1 MKFKHTVSS
10 VGFIVYDV
18 RKKLKEEYQGLPGEK
33 IRDLRKA
40 GEEVTHEVRFPIVC
54 YTGDTSSEGL
64 DNHPDVYNAKILIT
78 EMTFF
83 RPEHR
88 KDKIRK
94 FGHMHLDDILEREEK
109 FKNELIIV
117 SHFSTRY
124 GEEHVRRSLAKKIP
138 ASLSEKLQIWL

>member
-1 MKFKHTVSS
+1 VAS

-18 RKKLKEEYQGLPGEK
+18 RRKLKEEYQGLPGEK
-33 IRDLRKA
+33 IRDLRQA

-64 DNHPDVYNAKILIT
+64 DNHPDVYKAKILIT

-94 FGHMHLDDILEREEK
+94 FGHMHLDDILEREDK
-109 FKNELIIV
+109 FENELIIV

-124 GEEHVRRSLAKKIP
+124 GEDHVRRALARKIP
-138 ASLSEKLQIWL
+138 KSMSEKLQIWL